1 MSKTSVAVRQEPPV
15 VANMA
20 SPLTNGGMMSDMM
33 RVAEY
38 MATSKTIPAHLQ
50 KSPGDCLRVVEYSYR
65 TGMSPYAIA
74 DSTALIGGKLAFEGK
89 LVAAMINAS
98 PRVEG
103 ALDYEYDGEGRQR
116 CVTVTGR
123 LRGEDKDRSVTVVVE
138 QGLRD
143 SKGARA
149 RWEND
154 ADQMLAYYGARV
166 WARRHAPEVV
176 LGIYTPDE
184 LMAGGRGEVHDLPPR
199 EPVDITPKDEPEP
212 EPQPIKISFVLDGK
226 RYSVL
231 ESELWAKMVER
242 SVSMPEVASKIV
254 QQNWALF
261 EPEDR
266 KPLLDAMLQAMDR
279 DTAEVL
285 ETFIHLQQ
293 EPVDEA
299 DAA

>member
-1 MSKTSVAVRQEPPV
+1 MSKIVPAVRPEPPV
-15 VANMA
+15 VGMA

-98 PRVEG
+98 PRIEG
-103 ALDYEYDGEGRQR
+103 ALDYSYSGEGRQR
-116 CVTVTGR
+116 WVTVTGR
-123 LRGEDKDRSVTVVVE
+123 LRGETKDRSVAVTVE

-143 SKGARA
+143 SKGARS

-166 WARRHAPEVV
+166 WARRHAPEVM

-184 LMAGGRGEVHDLPPR
+184 LSAGGRGEVHDLPSR
-199 EPVDITPKDEPEP
+199 EPVDITPIEPRP
-212 EPQPIKISFVLDGK
+212 EEDRPAFAHFVLDGK
-226 RYSVL
+226 RFRL
-231 ESELWAKMVER
+231 AESDLFEKLTAKATSE
-242 SVSMPEVASKIV
+242 PETAAKVIE
-254 QQNWALF
+254 QNWAF
-261 EPEDR
+261 FAADDR
-266 KPLLDAMLQAMDR
+266 RELLDSMLGAMDR
-279 DTAEVL
+279 GTAAKV
-285 ETFIHLQQ
+285 ETFILVQQ
-293 EPVDEA
+293 EDAPESEA
-299 DAA
+299 A

>member
-38 MATSKTIPAHLQ
+38 MATSRTIPAHLQ
-50 KSPGDCLRVVEYSYR
+50 KNPGDCLRIVELAWR
-65 TGMSPYAIA
+65 LGMSPYAVA
-74 DSTALIGGKLAFEGK
+74 DGTCVISGKLAHEGK
-89 LVAAMINAS
+89 LVAAMINSS
-98 PRVEG
+98 PRIG
-103 ALDYEYDGEGRQR
+103 GSLSYEYDGDGKSR
-116 CVTVTGR
+116 CVIVTGR
-123 LRGEDKDRSVTVVVE
+123 MRGETKDRSVTVSVE

-143 SKGARA
+143 SKGARQ
-149 RWEND
+149 RWIDD

-166 WARRHAPEVV
+166 WARRHAPEVM

-184 LMAGGRGEVHDLPPR
+184 LTAGGRGEVHDLLPR

-212 EPQPIKISFVLDGK
+212 EPQPVKVSFLLDGK

-231 ESELWAKMVER
+231 ESELWTKMVER
-242 SVSMPEVASKIV
+242 SVSMPEIASKIV

-266 KPLLDAMLQAMDR
+266 KPLLDAMLQAMDC

-293 EPVDEA
+293 EPVDEPGTA
-299 DAA
+299 

>member
-1 MSKTSVAVRQEPPV
+1 MSKIVPAVRPEPPV
-15 VANMA
+15 VGMA

-98 PRVEG
+98 PRIEG
-103 ALDYEYDGEGRQR
+103 ALDYSYSGEGRQR
-116 CVTVTGR
+116 WVTVTGR
-123 LRGEDKDRSVTVVVE
+123 LRGEAKDRSVAVSVE

-143 SKGARA
+143 SKGARS

-166 WARRHAPEVV
+166 WARRHAPEVM

-184 LMAGGRGEVHDLPPR
+184 LSAGGRGEVHDLPSR
-199 EPVDITPKDEPEP
+199 EPVDITPIEPRP
-212 EPQPIKISFVLDGK
+212 EEDRPAFAHFVLDGK
-226 RYSVL
+226 RFRL
-231 ESELWAKMVER
+231 AESDLFEKLTAKATSE
-242 SVSMPEVASKIV
+242 PETAAKVIE
-254 QQNWALF
+254 QNWAF
-261 EPEDR
+261 FQADER
-266 KPLLDAMLQAMDR
+266 KALLDSMLGAMDR
-279 DTAEVL
+279 GTAAKV
-285 ETFIHLQQ
+285 ETFILVQQ
-293 EPVDEA
+293 EDAPESEA
-299 DAA
+299 A